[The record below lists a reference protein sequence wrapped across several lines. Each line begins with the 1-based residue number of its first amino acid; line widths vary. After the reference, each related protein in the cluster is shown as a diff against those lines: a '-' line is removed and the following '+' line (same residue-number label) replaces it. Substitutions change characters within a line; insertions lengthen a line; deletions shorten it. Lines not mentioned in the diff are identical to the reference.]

1 MQRMK
6 KMSYDDF
13 WFIDTRVQTRNLRRW
28 LIWFILLFAFVT
40 VGTVLTIRAMYH
52 DIERY
57 DIIETNPTVAV
68 SEAKATNV
76 NGYIKGE
83 IKNDDVGVVPKKYL
97 GFVLLDENN
106 EVKGT
111 EYLEIPQL
119 AQGETKTFELQF
131 KRDNVERYVI
141 FVINEKPE

>member
-1 MQRMK
+1 MK

-28 LIWFILLFAFVT
+28 LIWFILLFIFVT
-40 VGTVLTIRAMYH
+40 VGSYLAIKNMYH

-57 DIIETNPTVAV
+57 DIVETNPAVAV

-97 GFVLLDENN
+97 GFILLDENN

-111 EYLEIPQL
+111 EYLEMPQL
-119 AQGETKTFELQF
+119 AEGETKTFELQF